1 METSVAQ
8 PGVEDHSLAVVA
20 RSGCAESRGAAWAS
34 LEEMPNLFS
43 ELSIRD
49 VTFPNRIAVSP
60 MCQYCSVDGFADDW
74 HFVHLASRA
83 VGGAGLVI
91 TEAAAVAPEGRITP
105 QDLGIWK
112 DEHIE
117 ELARI
122 VRFID
127 GQGSV
132 AGIQIAHAGR
142 KASTLRPWS
151 GVGAIAIA
159 DGGWT
164 PIAPSAV
171 PFSADYPMPS
181 EITVEE
187 IERVTSEFAAAAK
200 RSLAAGFRV
209 VEIHAAHGYLLH
221 EFLSPL
227 SNRRTDEYGGGFENR
242 ARLLLEVTAA
252 VRAVWPERYPLFVRI
267 SATEW
272 VEGGFGIEES
282 VLLAGRLKELG
293 VDLIDCSSGGNA
305 SHAKIPVGAGYQ
317 VPLAA
322 RIKRETGAMTGAVG
336 LITAAEQAD
345 QIVRNG
351 DADVVLLAR
360 ELLRDPYWPVHA
372 AKELGH
378 TMSWPAQ
385 YLRAAPAGSTE
396 RTPSER

>member
-1 METSVAQ
+1 
-8 PGVEDHSLAVVA
+8 
-20 RSGCAESRGAAWAS
+20 
-34 LEEMPNLFS
+34 
-43 ELSIRD
+43 
-49 VTFPNRIAVSP
+49 
-60 MCQYCSVDGFADDW
+60 
-74 HFVHLASRA
+74 
-83 VGGAGLVI
+83 
-91 TEAAAVAPEGRITP
+91 
-105 QDLGIWK
+105 
-112 DEHIE
+112 
-117 ELARI
+117 
-122 VRFID
+122 
-127 GQGSV
+127 
-132 AGIQIAHAGR
+132 
-142 KASTLRPWS
+142 
-151 GVGAIAIA
+151 
-159 DGGWT
+159 
-164 PIAPSAV
+164 
-171 PFSADYPMPS
+171 MPS
-181 EITVEE
+181 EITIEE
-187 IERVTSEFAAAAK
+187 IGRVTGEFAAAAK

-242 ARLLLEVTAA
+242 ARLLLDVTAA

-282 VLLAGRLKELG
+282 VLLAARLKELG
-293 VDLIDCSSGGNA
+293 VDLIDCSSGGNV

-372 AKELGH
+372 AQEFGH
-378 TMSWPAQ
+378 AMSWPAQ

-396 RTPSER
+396 RMPSTR